1 MTAAFVRVRALLA
14 LCIVFCLS
22 TGLHVLAQT
31 PPPVPATLPPA
42 KIEQIDALFA
52 QWNKPDSPG
61 CALAVIKDG
70 QIVYK
75 RGYGMA
81 DLERNVPISPHS
93 VFDVGSMSK
102 QFTAA
107 CILILEQQGK
117 LSVNDDIRK
126 YISELPKYDP
136 PVTIRHLLH
145 HTSGIQDYLQLMIQ
159 AGMRLENEYS
169 EEDVLKMIQ
178 SVPKTEFV
186 PGEQHKYS
194 NSGYFLLSVIVDR
207 ATGTPLSEFAEQQI
221 FKPLGMTQTHIHDD
235 FTRIV
240 KNRAIGYAPVRSGGF
255 RLEMSLLDT
264 TGDGGVMTT
273 VEDLF
278 LWDQN
283 FYQSKLVSG
292 QDLITRL
299 ITPGV
304 LNSGRKLEYA
314 CGIMVGDWKGH
325 QIIHHNGAWAG
336 YRAEMIRFPAD
347 RLSVICLANLGSINP
362 SRLTRQVAD
371 LLLTNQGQK

>member
-1 MTAAFVRVRALLA
+1 MIAAFVRVRALLT
-14 LCIVFCLS
+14 LCIVFCVS

-31 PPPVPATLPPA
+31 PPPVPATLSPA

-52 QWNKPDSPG
+52 QWNKSDSPG

-81 DLERNVPISPHS
+81 DLEHNVPISAQT

-126 YISELPKYDP
+126 YLPELPKYDP

-159 AGMRLENEYS
+159 GGVRLENTAT
-169 EEDVLKMIQ
+169 EEDVMKFIQ
-178 SVPKTEFV
+178 SVPKTEFT
-186 PGEQHKYS
+186 PGDQHKYS
-194 NSGYFLLSVIVDR
+194 NSGYFLMSEIVER
-207 ATGTPLSEFAEQQI
+207 VSGARLSEFAEQQI

-240 KNRAIGYAPVRSGGF
+240 KNRAIGYAPRRSGGF

-264 TGDGGVMTT
+264 VGDGGVMTT

-292 QDLITRL
+292 QELITRL
-299 ITPGV
+299 STPGV

>member
-1 MTAAFVRVRALLA
+1 MIAASVRVRALLA

-22 TGLHVLAQT
+22 TGFHALAQT
-31 PPPVPATLPPA
+31 PPPVPATLSPA

-75 RGYGMA
+75 RGYGIA
-81 DLERNVPISPHS
+81 DLEHNVPISPQT

-126 YISELPKYDP
+126 YLPELPKYDP

-159 AGMRLENEYS
+159 AGVRLENIAT
-169 EEDVLKMIQ
+169 EEDVIKFIQ
-178 SVPKTEFV
+178 SVPKTEFT
-186 PGEQHKYS
+186 PGDQHKYS
-194 NSGYFLLSVIVDR
+194 NSGYFLLSEIVER
-207 ATGTPLSEFAEQQI
+207 VSGTRLSEFAEQQI

-240 KNRAIGYAPVRSGGF
+240 KNRAIGYAPIRSGGF

-264 TGDGGVMTT
+264 VGDGGVMTT

-278 LWDQN
+278 LWDQS
-283 FYQSKLVSG
+283 FYQNKLVSG

-299 ITPGV
+299 TTPGV

-314 CGIMVGDWKGH
+314 CGLMVGNWNGH

-371 LLLTNQGQK
+371 LLLPNQGQK

>member
-1 MTAAFVRVRALLA
+1 MIAAFVRVRALLA
-14 LCIVFCLS
+14 LCIVLCLS

-126 YISELPKYDP
+126 YLPELPKYDP

-194 NSGYFLLSVIVDR
+194 NSGYFLLSVIVER
-207 ATGTPLSEFAEQQI
+207 ATGIPLSEFAEQQI